1 MRVLTV
7 GDQSTVSK
15 YATRRPGLR
24 SKINT
29 QSEFNFQPSNLQ
41 ITNTYYTKYEAIS
54 ALLDEHPEIVNAI
67 HADLAQALEDTAVR
81 DGRGAKF
88 KYTSDT
94 ILRIVLCQI
103 IEGASL
109 REIVIRIDDSNFLR
123 RFVRIYN
130 GPMIDFTAYCKL
142 RNCIRPQTWKKI
154 NDLVARTA
162 ARENRIE
169 GDKLRIDTTAV
180 ETNIHWPT
188 DSSLCWD
195 TYRTL
200 ARVIERIR
208 KIDPAVVGDRRVLLK
223 KVKRLQQKIARK
235 ASSKSPRS
243 AEAVKSLYIKLFGLV
258 ENMLQWSGDIAEGL
272 AAKIARHRYNPVVR
286 AMMELCLGD
295 LVRFQAL
302 GTRVLDQARRRIIQG
317 EAVPNEEKL
326 FSIFEPHT
334 ELLKRGKAGKPIEF
348 GHMIQIQQV
357 EAKFITDYE
366 VFETKPVEHELVQF
380 AVERHKELFGTYPDQ
395 LSADKGYYQS
405 MEQINH
411 LEKFIDVVAINK
423 KGKRTPEETERE
435 TDPAFRH
442 AQRFRAGVEGTISFL
457 KRVLG
462 LCRCYSKGWEHY
474 AAMIGATVLA
484 HNLLILAR
492 C

>member
-1 MRVLTV
+1 
-7 GDQSTVSK
+7 
-15 YATRRPGLR
+15 LR

-29 QSEFNFQPSNLQ
+29 QSEFNFQPSTLQ
-41 ITNTYYTKYEAIS
+41 ITNAYYAKYEAIS
-54 ALLDEHPEIVNAI
+54 ALLDEHPEMVNAI

-88 KYTSDT
+88 KFTSDT

-109 REIVIRIDDSNFLR
+109 REIVIRIDDSSFLR
-123 RFVRIYN
+123 HFARVYN

-142 RNCIRPQTWKKI
+142 RNCIRPQTWKKV
-154 NDLVARTA
+154 NDLLARTA
-162 ARENRIE
+162 VRENRIE

-200 ARVIERIR
+200 GRLIERIR
-208 KIDPAVVGDRRVLLK
+208 EFDPTLVGDRRVLLK

-235 ASSKSPRS
+235 ASKNPRA
-243 AEAVKSLYIKLFGLV
+243 AEALKPLFIKLFGLV
-258 ENMLQWSGDIAEGL
+258 ENILQWSADIAESL
-272 AAKIARHRYNPVVR
+272 APKIATHRHGPVVQ
-286 AMMELCLGD
+286 ATLKACLKD
-295 LVRFQAL
+295 LLHFQTL
-302 GTRVLDQARRRIIQG
+302 GVRVLDQARRRIIHG

-357 EAKFITDYE
+357 PAKFITDYQ
-366 VFETKPVEHELVQF
+366 VFETKPVEYKLVDSSLKC
-380 AVERHKELFGTYPDQ
+380 HKELFGEYPDQ

-405 MEQINH
+405 MEQITR
-411 LEKFIDVVAINK
+411 LEKMIEVVGINK
-423 KGKRTPEETERE
+423 KGNRTPAETQRE

-462 LCRCYSKGWEHY
+462 LARCYTKGWEHY

>member
-1 MRVLTV
+1 M
-7 GDQSTVSK
+7 
-15 YATRRPGLR
+15 R

-29 QSEFNFQPSNLQ
+29 QSEFNFQPSTLQ
-41 ITNTYYTKYEAIS
+41 ITNQYYAKYEAIS
-54 ALLDEHPEIVNAI
+54 ALLDEHPKIVDAV
-67 HADLAQALEDTAVR
+67 HGDLAEALEDAAVQ
-81 DGRGAKF
+81 DGRGGKF

-94 ILRIVLCQI
+94 ILRMVLCQI

-109 REIVIRIDDSNFLR
+109 RQIVIRIDDSNFLR
-123 RFVRIYN
+123 QFVRIYN

-142 RNCIRPQTWKKI
+142 RNGIRPETWKKV
-154 NDLVARTA
+154 NDILARAA
-162 ARENRIE
+162 ARESRIE

-180 ETNIHWPT
+180 ETNVHWPT
-188 DSSLCWD
+188 DSSLLWD

-200 ARVIERIR
+200 GRIIERIR
-208 KIDPAVVGDRRVLLK
+208 EIDPVMVGDRRVLLK

-235 ASSKSPRS
+235 ASKNAPS
-243 AEAVKSLYIKLFGLV
+243 AEALKPLFIRLFGLV
-258 ENMLQWSGDIAEGL
+258 ENILQWSGDIAESL
-272 AAKIARHRYNPVVR
+272 APKMARHRYGPVVQ
-286 AMMELCLGD
+286 ATIEVCLND
-295 LVRFQAL
+295 LVHFQGL
-302 GTRVLDQARRRIIQG
+302 GKRVLDQARRRIIGQ
-317 EAVPNEEKL
+317 EKVPNEEKI

-357 EAKFITDYE
+357 QAKFITDYQ
-366 VFETKPVEHELVQF
+366 VFDKKPVEYEW
-380 AVERHKELFGTYPDQ
+380 VESSIRRHKELFGKHPDQ
-395 LSADKGYYQS
+395 LSADKGYYES
-405 MEQINH
+405 MEQITR
-411 LEKFIDVVAINK
+411 LEKIIEVVAINK
-423 KGKRTPEETERE
+423 KGNRTPAETERE

-462 LCRCYSKGWEHY
+462 LARCYSKGWQHY
-474 AAMIGATVLA
+474 AAMVGATVLA

>member
-1 MRVLTV
+1 
-7 GDQSTVSK
+7 
-15 YATRRPGLR
+15 LR

-29 QSEFNFQPSNLQ
+29 QSEFNFQPSTLQ
-41 ITNTYYTKYEAIS
+41 ITNAYYAKYEAIS
-54 ALLDEHPEIVNAI
+54 ALLDEHPEMVNAI

-88 KYTSDT
+88 KFTSDT

-109 REIVIRIDDSNFLR
+109 REIVIRIDDSSFLR
-123 RFVRIYN
+123 HFARVYN

-142 RNCIRPQTWKKI
+142 RNCIRPQTWKKV
-154 NDLVARTA
+154 NDLLARTA
-162 ARENRIE
+162 VRENRIE

-200 ARVIERIR
+200 GRLIERIR
-208 KIDPAVVGDRRVLLK
+208 EFDPTLVGDRRVLLK

-235 ASSKSPRS
+235 ASKNPRA
-243 AEAVKSLYIKLFGLV
+243 AEALKPLFIKLFGLV
-258 ENMLQWSGDIAEGL
+258 ENILQWSADIAESL
-272 AAKIARHRYNPVVR
+272 APKIATHRHGPVVQ
-286 AMMELCLGD
+286 ATLKACLKD
-295 LVRFQAL
+295 LLHFQTL
-302 GTRVLDQARRRIIQG
+302 GVRVLDQARRRIIHG

-357 EAKFITDYE
+357 PAKFITDYQ
-366 VFETKPVEHELVQF
+366 VFETKPVEYKLVDSS
-380 AVERHKELFGTYPDQ
+380 RL
-395 LSADKGYYQS
+395 
-405 MEQINH
+405 
-411 LEKFIDVVAINK
+411 
-423 KGKRTPEETERE
+423 
-435 TDPAFRH
+435 
-442 AQRFRAGVEGTISFL
+442 
-457 KRVLG
+457 
-462 LCRCYSKGWEHY
+462 
-474 AAMIGATVLA
+474 
-484 HNLLILAR
+484 
-492 C
+492 

>member
-1 MRVLTV
+1 
-7 GDQSTVSK
+7 
-15 YATRRPGLR
+15 LR

-29 QSEFNFQPSNLQ
+29 QFEFNFQPSTLQ
-41 ITNTYYTKYEAIS
+41 ITNEYYAKYEAIS
-54 ALLDEHPEIVNAI
+54 VLLDEHSGMVNAV
-67 HADLAQALEDTAVR
+67 HADLAEALEDAAVR

-88 KYTSDT
+88 KFTSDT

-109 REIVIRIDDSNFLR
+109 RQIVIRIDDSGFLR
-123 RFVRIYN
+123 HFVRVYN

-142 RNCIRPQTWKKI
+142 RNCIRPRTWKKV
-154 NDLVARTA
+154 NDILARAA

-169 GDKLRIDTTAV
+169 GDQLRIDTTAV

-200 ARVIERIR
+200 ARLFERIR
-208 KIDPAVVGDRRVLLK
+208 EIDPVVVGDRRVLLR

-235 ASSKSPRS
+235 ASKNAGAAQTLKPQ
-243 AEAVKSLYIKLFGLV
+243 YIKLFGLV
-258 ENMLQWSGDIAEGL
+258 ENILQWSDDIAESL
-272 AAKIARHRYNPVVR
+272 APKIARHRYGPVVQ
-286 AMMELCLGD
+286 ATMEACLND
-295 LVRFQAL
+295 LVRFQTL
-302 GTRVLDQARRRIIQG
+302 GTRVLDQARRRIIDQ
-317 EAVPNEEKL
+317 ETVPHEEKI

-357 EAKFITDYE
+357 QAKFITDYA
-366 VFETKPVEHELVQF
+366 VFDKKPVEYKLLDSSIK
-380 AVERHKELFGTYPDQ
+380 RHKELFGKHPDQ
-395 LSADKGYYQS
+395 LSADKGYYES
-405 MEQINH
+405 MKQIAR
-411 LEKFIDVVAINK
+411 LEKIIEVVAINK
-423 KGKRTPEETERE
+423 KGKRTEEETERE

-442 AQRFRAGVEGTISFL
+442 AQRFRAGVEGSISFL

-462 LCRCYSKGWEHY
+462 LCRCYSKGWDHY
-474 AAMIGATVLA
+474 AAMVGATVLA

>member
-1 MRVLTV
+1 M
-7 GDQSTVSK
+7 
-15 YATRRPGLR
+15 R

-29 QSEFNFQPSNLQ
+29 QSEFTFQPSTLQ
-41 ITNTYYTKYEAIS
+41 ITNDYYAKYEAIS
-54 ALLDEHPEIVNAI
+54 VLLDEHPGIVNAI

-88 KYTSDT
+88 QFTSDT

-109 REIVIRIDDSNFLR
+109 REIVIRIDDSHFLR
-123 RFVRIYN
+123 HFVRIYN

-142 RNCIRPQTWKKI
+142 RNCVRPQTWKKV
-154 NDLVARTA
+154 NDLLARA
-162 ARENRIE
+162 AVRENRIQ

-200 ARVIERIR
+200 ARLIERIR
-208 KIDPAVVGDRRVLLK
+208 QVDPAVVGDQRVLLK

-235 ASSKSPRS
+235 ASKNAGA
-243 AEAVKSLYIKLFGLV
+243 AETLKPLYIKLFSLV
-258 ENMLQWSGDIAEGL
+258 ENILHWSADIAERL
-272 AAKIARHRYNPVVR
+272 APKIAKQRYGPVVQ
-286 AMMELCLGD
+286 ATMEAYLKD
-295 LVRFQAL
+295 LVGFQGL
-302 GTRVLDQARRRIIQG
+302 GTRVLDQARRRILDE

-348 GHMIQIQQV
+348 GHMMQIQQV
-357 EAKFITDYE
+357 QAKFITDYE
-366 VFETKPVEHELVQF
+366 VFQTKPVEYELLDSSLK
-380 AVERHKELFGTYPDQ
+380 RHQELFGKHPDQ

-405 MEQINH
+405 MEQIIR
-411 LEKFIDVVAINK
+411 LEKIIEVVAINK
-423 KGKRTPEETERE
+423 KGNRTPAETKRE

-457 KRVLG
+457 KGVLG
-462 LCRCYSKGWEHY
+462 LVRCYLKGWEHY

-484 HNLLILAR
+484 HNLLVLAR

>member
-1 MRVLTV
+1 
-7 GDQSTVSK
+7 
-15 YATRRPGLR
+15 LR

-29 QSEFNFQPSNLQ
+29 QSEFNFQPSTLQ
-41 ITNTYYTKYEAIS
+41 VTNEYYAKYEAIS
-54 ALLDEHPEIVNAI
+54 ALLDEHPGIIDAI
-67 HADLAQALEDTAVR
+67 HVDLAEALEDATVR
-81 DGRGAKF
+81 DCRGAKF
-88 KYTSDT
+88 KFTSDT
-94 ILRIVLCQI
+94 ILRIALCQI

-109 REIVIRIDDSNFLR
+109 RQVVIRIDDSGFLR

-142 RNCIRPQTWKKI
+142 RNCIRPETWKKV
-154 NDLVARTA
+154 NDILARAA
-162 ARENRIE
+162 ARESRIE

-200 ARVIERIR
+200 GRLIERIR
-208 KIDPAVVGDRRVLLK
+208 EFDPAVVGDRRVLLR

-235 ASSKSPRS
+235 ASKNARS
-243 AEAVKSLYIKLFGLV
+243 AEALEPLFIRLFGLV
-258 ENMLQWSGDIAEGL
+258 ENILQWSSDIVESL
-272 AAKIARHRYNPVVR
+272 APKIARHRYGPVVQ
-286 AMMELCLGD
+286 ATMEACLSD
-295 LVRFQAL
+295 LVHFRGL
-302 GTRVLDQARRRIIQG
+302 GKRVLDQARRRITDH
-317 EAVPNEEKL
+317 EKVPNEEKI

-357 EAKFITDYE
+357 QAKFITDYE
-366 VFETKPVEHELVQF
+366 VFDKKPVEYKLLDSSIKH
-380 AVERHKELFGTYPDQ
+380 HKELFGKHPDQ
-395 LSADKGYYQS
+395 LSADKGYYES
-405 MEQINH
+405 MEQITR
-411 LEKFIDVVAINK
+411 LEKIIEVVAINK
-423 KGKRTPEETERE
+423 KGNRTPAETERE

-462 LCRCYSKGWEHY
+462 LARCYSKGWQHY
-474 AAMIGATVLA
+474 AAMVGATVLA